1 MKFSYLLLR
10 NARIVNLTS
19 STHWICKGIDFDNLM
34 GEKSYSLFPNYAQSK
49 LANILFTVE
58 LQRR

>member
-1 MKFSYLLLR
+1 MHTHR
-10 NARIVNLTS
+10 GARIVNLTS
-19 STHWICKGIDFDNLM
+19 STHWLCKHIDFDDLM
-34 GEKSYSLFPNYAQSK
+34 GEKTYSLFPNYSKSK